1 MIHRPLTTKRPTQR
15 GISLLELL
23 VGIVVSMLTVVAI
36 TQAFLASER
45 QRRIPA
51 TNADAQTNGVL
62 ALDALQRDIRQAGYG
77 LGGGPWTGTCT
88 TTARTEATAVGLGSL
103 PLVPITIMAAG
114 SADNP
119 SSTSDSIDV
128 LSSGKVDA
136 AMQIKLA
143 EDYDTT
149 NKTMVVPDPIG
160 IEANDWVIISNRGG
174 TECDAFQV
182 QSVSTTAPW
191 KLSHDDEAMRA
202 YQGNS
207 ILSNLGA
214 EPIRRRWSVSSA
226 YNLQMTDLTAST
238 PAAADAYPEVV
249 LLRACYTRQDSS
261 GTVTCTTTA
270 PANYTEWREVIGLRV
285 ALVVRGTQFNP
296 EEVTASALKWNQGT
310 ATPVSLSLEHVTDWK
325 HYRYRL
331 YETLIPLRNL
341 LWNANAS

>member
-1 MIHRPLTTKRPTQR
+1 MIYRPLTTKRPSQQ

-23 VGIVVSMLTVVAI
+23 VGIVISMLTVLAI
-36 TQAFLASER
+36 TQVFLASER

-51 TNADAQTNGVL
+51 SNADAQTNGVL

-88 TTARTEATAVGLGSL
+88 TTARAEATAVGLGSL
-103 PLVPITIMAAG
+103 PLAPITIMTAG
-114 SADNP
+114 SAGNP
-119 SSTSDSIDV
+119 SATSDSIDV
-128 LSSGKVDA
+128 LSSGKLDA
-136 AMQIKLA
+136 AVQIKLA

-160 IEANDWVIISNRGG
+160 IEANDWVIISNRNG

-182 QSVSTTAPW
+182 QSISATAPW
-191 KLSHDDEAMRA
+191 KLSHGDAAMRA
-202 YQGNS
+202 YQRNS
-207 ILSNLGA
+207 ILSNLGT

-226 YNLQMTDLTAST
+226 HNLQMTDLTANT
-238 PAAADAYPEVV
+238 PTAADAYPEIV

-270 PANYTEWREVIGLRV
+270 PTNFTEWREVIGLRV
-285 ALVVRGTQFNP
+285 ALVVRSTQFNP
-296 EEVTASALKWNQGT
+296 DEVTVSAPQWNQGT